1 MNVSEKMSEGL
12 EALKSDIVSK
22 YAEFTS
28 RSSYDKFSDQS
39 AENDRVKS
47 FREGLTMS
55 FGRKY
60 VKIMSN
66 GSAWG
71 FVVNTESD
79 KKFSL
84 GDILYP
90 AGWATPARNQ
100 ARGNIL
106 TKEWGVS
113 WTGPNYLK

>member
-12 EALKSDIVSK
+12 EALKQDIVSK
-22 YAEFTS
+22 YKMFVTNQLSTDCGGE
-28 RSSYDKFSDQS
+28 
-39 AENDRVKS
+39 RVKA
-47 FREGLTMS
+47 FEEGLS
-55 FGRKY
+55 ISVGHKY

-66 GSAWG
+66 GSVWG

-90 AGWATPARNQ
+90 AGWGTPTRNK
-100 ARGNIL
+100 ARGNVI
-106 TKEWGVS
+106 TQEWGVS